1 MKALLMTLALF
12 CQPVLACTE
21 VALEQ
26 ALQLVEQNNPQLQA
40 AKALYRSQLK
50 QSDWKARLHLAYA
63 NAATESSDSHASVQ
77 LEIPLFDAMHEIR
90 QQQNRQAMKQ
100 QHDELMSQFL
110 LAAKQLCTDLK
121 TIAVLQQTVQF
132 DKDRLQY
139 QQHRVDEGLAEAVSL
154 WAFARALQKTE
165 QALAQQQAE
174 IAMTIYQVA
183 RKYGGRQWKPLQTLL
198 VAEKNSVTL

>member
-1 MKALLMTLALF
+1 
-12 CQPVLACTE
+12 
-21 VALEQ
+21 
-26 ALQLVEQNNPQLQA
+26 
-40 AKALYRSQLK
+40 
-50 QSDWKARLHLAYA
+50 
-63 NAATESSDSHASVQ
+63 VQ

-100 QHDELMSQFL
+100 QHDDLMSQFL